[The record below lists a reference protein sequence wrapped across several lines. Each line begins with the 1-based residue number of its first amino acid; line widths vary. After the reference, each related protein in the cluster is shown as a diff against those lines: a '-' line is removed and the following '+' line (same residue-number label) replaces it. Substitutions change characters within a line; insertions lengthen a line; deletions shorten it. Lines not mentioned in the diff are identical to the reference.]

1 MIDSNCIVT
10 FDIETIPDE
19 QHHQGDTFP
28 KVLFHRVVAISY
40 LRANIIGGE
49 TADTNYEVEALRSG
63 GEVGFTEE
71 QLVKGF
77 FAFVEKSRPRLVT
90 FNGRGF
96 DLPVLKYRAMKHGV
110 SAPWLS
116 QGQGR
121 WENYGQRYA
130 VHWHT
135 DLMDALSEFGAS
147 KVASL
152 DEICTLLGIPSKLGM
167 RGSEV
172 AQAIQ
177 DGQIVDVRNY
187 CETDVL
193 STYLVFLRYALLR
206 GEIGYAGYQQSVASV
221 EAFLR
226 APECREHLKQYLA
239 AWKGN

>member
-19 QHHQGDTFP
+19 QHHQGEAFP
-28 KVLFHRVVAISY
+28 KVLFHQVVAISY
-40 LRANIIGGE
+40 LRANIVGGGPDPIYEIE
-49 TADTNYEVEALRSG
+49 TLRSG
-63 GEVGFTEE
+63 GEIGFSEE

-77 FAFVEKSRPRLVT
+77 FAFVEKVRPRLVT

-96 DLPVLKYRAMKHGV
+96 DLPVLKYRAMKYGV

-152 DEICTLLGIPSKLGM
+152 DEICALLGIPSKLGM

-172 AQAIQ
+172 AEAIQ
-177 DGQIVDVRNY
+177 NGRIADVRNY

-206 GEIGYAGYQQSVASV
+206 GEIGPAGYEGAITSV
-221 EAFLR
+221 EQFLGR
-226 APECREHLKQYLA
+226 PDCAAHLQEYLA